1 MRIFVPAMGRVNTKN
16 RDGSEVRF
24 AEIARRWLAQGVEL
38 LLLLPRREIG
48 VLESQGVRAS
58 WQVHWE
64 PMTSE
69 SDRLWNVLVTYLWRM
84 LTCPFVRYPKN
95 VDAVYAPSDFLFD
108 LLPALLCRWRNPGA
122 RLVVC
127 VFLIAPNP
135 FKGYEKVFGK
145 GFRLPSVRSL
155 LYFAAQWVSVALA
168 RAAGATMLVLNS
180 LDRDALVAMGARP
193 EAVHVVTM
201 GVDGALFDSVDVV
214 AETPRYDGIFLGRLH
229 PQKGL
234 FDLVRI
240 WRRVC
245 DARPGSRLGIIGG
258 GSDWWFSKL
267 RQEIEAAGLTDVVD
281 LLGFRQGE
289 DKVRLLKA
297 AGCFVMPSHYE
308 SFGQVAVEAMA
319 SGLPV
324 VAYDLPI
331 YREIFPTGMVKT
343 PLDDTRLFAEAVLRV
358 LDDPACR
365 QAAVEAARERATA
378 FDWAAIAAREMDIV
392 RGGRN

>member
-1 MRIFVPAMGRVNTKN
+1 MKIFVPAMGRVNTRN

-58 WQVHWE
+58 WRVHWE
-64 PMTSE
+64 PFASE
-69 SDRLWNVLVTYLWRM
+69 SDRLWNVLFTYLWRIA
-84 LTCPFVRYPKN
+84 TCPFAAYPKG

-108 LLPALLCRWRNPGA
+108 LLPALLCRWRNPA
-122 RLVVC
+122 AKLVVC

-135 FKGYEKVFGK
+135 FRGYENVFGGK
-145 GFRLPSVRSL
+145 WKLPSIRGV
-155 LYFAAQWVSVALA
+155 LYYAAQWLSVALA
-168 RAAGATMLVLNS
+168 KAAGATLLVLNS
-180 LDRDALVAMGARP
+180 LDKDALVAMGAVP
-193 EAVHVVTM
+193 ERVHVVTM
-201 GVDGALFDSVDVV
+201 GVDMGFFEDIA
-214 AETPRYDGIFLGRLH
+214 ATPQTPRYDGMFLGRLH

-245 DARPGSRLGIIGG
+245 QARPGSRLGIIGG
-258 GSDWWFSKL
+258 GSDWWFAKL
-267 RQEIEAAGLTDVVD
+267 KQEIKEAGLAGVVD

-331 YREIFPTGMVKT
+331 YREIFPTGMIKT
-343 PLDDTRLFAEAVLRV
+343 PLEDIEAFSREVLAM
-358 LDDPACR
+358 LDDPDRRASAVSASLAR
-365 QAAVEAARERATA
+365 AAT
-378 FDWAAIAAREMDIV
+378 FDWRAIAEREMEIV
-392 RGGRN
+392 RGA

>member
-1 MRIFVPAMGRVNTKN
+1 M
-16 RDGSEVRF
+16 
-24 AEIARRWLAQGVEL
+24 
-38 LLLLPRREIG
+38 LLPKRQIG
-48 VLESQGVRAS
+48 VLESQGVKAS
-58 WQVHWE
+58 WRVHWE
-64 PMTSE
+64 PFTSE
-69 SDRLWNVLVTYLWRM
+69 SDRLWNVLAIYLWRI
-84 LTCPFVRYPKN
+84 LTCPFARYPKG

-108 LLPALLCRWRNPGA
+108 LLPALLCRWRNPAA

-135 FKGYEKVFGK
+135 FRGYENVFGGK
-145 GFRLPSVRSL
+145 WKLPSIRGV
-155 LYFAAQWVSVALA
+155 LYYLAQWVSVWLA
-168 RAAGATMLVLNS
+168 KRFGATMLVLNS
-180 LDRDALVAMGARP
+180 LDKDSLIAMGAD
-193 EAVHVVTM
+193 AASVHVVTM
-201 GVDGALFDSVDVV
+201 GVDMTFFDGV
-214 AETPRYDGIFLGRLH
+214 APMADTPVYDGIFLGRLH

-245 DARPGSRLGIIGG
+245 DVRPGSRLGIIGG
-258 GSDWWFSKL
+258 GSDWWFGNL
-267 RQEIEAAGLTDVVD
+267 RQEVAAAGLAGSVD

-297 AGCFVMPSHYE
+297 AGCFLMPSHYE

-343 PLDDTRLFAEAVLRV
+343 ELEDEAAFAAEVLA
-358 LDDPACR
+358 LLSDPAR
-365 QAAVEAARERATA
+365 RERAVAEARARAAT
-378 FDWAAIAAREMDIV
+378 FDWAAIAERELEFV
-392 RGGRN
+392 TGR

>member
-1 MRIFVPAMGRVNTKN
+1 MRIFVPAMGRVNTSN

-38 LLLLPRREIG
+38 LMLLPRREIG
-48 VLESQGVRAS
+48 VLECQGVHAT

-69 SDRLWNVLVTYLWRM
+69 SDRLWNVLVTYLWRI
-84 LTCPFVRYPKN
+84 LTCPFARYPKG

-108 LLPALLCRWRNPGA
+108 LLPALLCRWRNPKA
-122 RLVVC
+122 KLVVC

-135 FKGYEKVFGK
+135 FKGYEKVFSK
-145 GFRLPSVRSL
+145 GFKLPSIRSL
-155 LYFAAQWVSVALA
+155 LYFAAQWVSVVLA

-180 LDRDALVAMGARP
+180 LDKDSLTAMGAT
-193 EAVHVVTM
+193 ADKVHVVTM
-201 GVDGALFDSVDVV
+201 GVDGAFFDGVV
-214 AETPRYDGIFLGRLH
+214 PAEGTPVYDGIFLGRLH

-240 WRRVC
+240 WRLVC

-267 RQEIEAAGLTDVVD
+267 KQEIAAAGLAGNVD
-281 LLGFRQGE
+281 LLGFRQGA
-289 DKVRLLKA
+289 DKVGILKS
-297 AGCFVMPSHYE
+297 AGCFLMPSHYE

-331 YREIFPTGMVKT
+331 YQEIFPTGMIKT
-343 PLDDTRLFAEAVLRV
+343 PLDDIRTFAEAVLRV
-358 LDDPACR
+358 LGDPACR
-365 QAAVEAARERATA
+365 EQAVAAARERAA
-378 FDWAAIAAREMDIV
+378 VFDWAAIAECEMRLVMDA
-392 RGGRN
+392 

>member
-48 VLESQGVRAS
+48 VLESQGVRAN
-58 WQVHWE
+58 WRVHWE
-64 PMTSE
+64 PFASE
-69 SDRLWNVLVTYLWRM
+69 SDRLWNVLAIYLWRI
-84 LTCPFVRYPKN
+84 LTCPFARYPKG
-95 VDAVYAPSDFLFD
+95 VDAIYAPSDFLFD
-108 LLPALLCRWRNPGA
+108 LLPALLCRWRNPHA
-122 RLVVC
+122 KLVVC

-135 FKGYEKVFGK
+135 FKGYEKVLGK
-145 GFRLPSVRSL
+145 GFKLPTIRGL
-155 LYFAAQWVSVALA
+155 LYFAAQWLSVALA
-168 RAAGATMLVLNS
+168 RAAGATLLVLNS
-180 LDRDALVAMGARP
+180 LDKDALTAMGAR
-193 EAVHVVTM
+193 AGKVHVVTM
-201 GVDGALFDSVDVV
+201 GVDMAFFDGV
-214 AETPRYDGIFLGRLH
+214 APSADTPVYDGLFLGRLH

-240 WRRVC
+240 WRLVC
-245 DARPGSRLGIIGG
+245 DARPGSKLGIIGG
-258 GSDWWFSKL
+258 GSDWWFAKL
-267 RQEIEAAGLTDVVD
+267 QQEIAAAGLTDVVD
-281 LLGFRQGE
+281 LLGFRQGA

-297 AGCFVMPSHYE
+297 AGCFLMPSHYE

-343 PLDDTRLFAEAVLRV
+343 PFEDIRAFTDVVLGLLGEPARRDVAV
-358 LDDPACR
+358 AAAR
-365 QAAVEAARERATA
+365 QRAAV
-378 FDWAAIAAREMDIV
+378 FDWAAIAAREMEIV
-392 RGGRN
+392 NNA

>member
-1 MRIFVPAMGRVNTKN
+1 MRIFVPAMGRVNTMN

-24 AEIARRWLAQGVEL
+24 AEIARQWLAQGVEL

-48 VLESQGVRAS
+48 VLESQGVTAS
-58 WQVHWE
+58 WRVHWE
-64 PMTSE
+64 PFASE
-69 SDRLWNVLVTYLWRM
+69 SDRLWNVLATYLWRM
-84 LTCPFVRYPKN
+84 LTCPFAAYPRG

-122 RLVVC
+122 KLVVC

-135 FKGYEKVFGK
+135 FRGYENVFGGRWK
-145 GFRLPSVRSL
+145 LPSIRGV
-155 LYFAAQWVSVALA
+155 LYYAAQRLSVALA
-168 RAAGATMLVLNS
+168 RRAGATMLVLNS
-180 LDRDALVAMGARP
+180 LDKDALIAMGAPAGR
-193 EAVHVVTM
+193 VHVVTM
-201 GVDGALFDSVDVV
+201 GVDMAFFAGVSSLE
-214 AETPRYDGIFLGRLH
+214 ETPVYDGIFLGRLH

-258 GSDWWFSKL
+258 GSDWWFAKL
-267 RQEIEAAGLTDVVD
+267 RQEIKDAGLADVVD
-281 LLGFRQGE
+281 LLGFRQGA

-319 SGLPV
+319 SALPV

-343 PLDDTRLFAEAVLRV
+343 KLGDIAAFAGAVLAV
-358 LDDPACR
+358 LEDPQRRAVAV
-365 QAAVEAARERATA
+365 AASLDRAAT
-378 FDWAAIAAREMDIV
+378 FDWRAIAEREMAIV
-392 RGGRN
+392 RGA

>member
-1 MRIFVPAMGRVNTKN
+1 MRIFVPAMGRVNTRN

-24 AEIARRWLAQGVEL
+24 AEIARQWLAQGVEL
-38 LLLLPRREIG
+38 LMLLPRREIG
-48 VLESQGVRAS
+48 VLESQGVRAT
-58 WQVHWE
+58 WRVHWE
-64 PMTSE
+64 PLTSE
-69 SDRLWNVLVTYLWRM
+69 SDRLWNVLATYLWRIV
-84 LTCPFVRYPKN
+84 TCPFASYPKG

-108 LLPALLCRWRNPGA
+108 LLPALLCRWKNPAA

-135 FKGYEKVFGK
+135 FRGYENVFGRK
-145 GFRLPSVRSL
+145 WKLPSIRGV
-155 LYFAAQWVSVALA
+155 LYYAAQWLSVALA
-168 RAAGATMLVLNS
+168 KRAGATLLVLNS
-180 LDRDALVAMGARP
+180 LDRQSLVAMGADPGR
-193 EAVHVVTM
+193 VHVVTM
-201 GVDGALFDSVDVV
+201 GVDMEFFRGVSPTP
-214 AETPRYDGIFLGRLH
+214 ETPRYDGIFLGRLH

-258 GSDWWFSKL
+258 GSDWWFAKL
-267 RQEIEAAGLTDVVD
+267 RQEIKEARLTEVVD

-319 SGLPV
+319 SALPV

-331 YREIFPTGMVKT
+331 YREIFPTGMIIT
-343 PLDDTRLFAEAVLRV
+343 PLEDIEAFAGEVLAVLA
-358 LDDPACR
+358 DPAR
-365 QAAVEAARERATA
+365 RAAAVAASLDRAAT
-378 FDWAAIAAREMDIV
+378 FDWRAIAEREKGFV
-392 RGGRN
+392 TGS

>member
-1 MRIFVPAMGRVNTKN
+1 MRIFVPAMGRVNTSN

-38 LLLLPRREIG
+38 LLLLPKREIG
-48 VLESQGVRAS
+48 VLESQGVRAT
-58 WQVHWE
+58 WRVHWE
-64 PMTSE
+64 PFASE
-69 SDRLWNVLVTYLWRM
+69 SDRLWNVLAIYLWRI
-84 LTCPFVRYPKN
+84 LTCPFARYPSG

-108 LLPALLCRWRNPGA
+108 LLPALFCRWKNPRA

-135 FKGYEKVFGK
+135 FKGYEKVLGK
-145 GFRLPSVRSL
+145 GFKLPSIRGL
-155 LYFAAQWVSVALA
+155 LYFTAQWLSVALA
-168 RAAGATMLVLNS
+168 RAAGATLLVLNS
-180 LDRDALVAMGARP
+180 LDKDSLVAMGARA
-193 EAVHVVTM
+193 EKVHVVTM
-201 GVDGALFDSVDVV
+201 GVDGTFFDAVEATED
-214 AETPRYDGIFLGRLH
+214 TPRFDGLFLGRLH

-240 WRRVC
+240 WRLVC
-245 DARPGSRLGIIGG
+245 DARPGSRLGVIGG

-267 RQEIEAAGLTDVVD
+267 KQEIAAAGLTGNVE

-297 AGCFVMPSHYE
+297 AGCFLMPSHYE

-331 YREIFPTGMVKT
+331 YREIFPTGMIKT
-343 PLDDTRLFAEAVLRV
+343 PFEDMRAFAGAVLRV
-358 LDDPACR
+358 LDDPEAR
-365 QAAVEAARERATA
+365 QQAAAASRRRAA
-378 FDWAAIAAREMDIV
+378 VFDWAAIAEQEMAII
-392 RGGRN
+392 NNS

>member
-1 MRIFVPAMGRVNTKN
+1 MMRIFVPAMGRVNTRN

-48 VLESQGVRAS
+48 VLESQGVRAA
-58 WQVHWE
+58 WNVHWE
-64 PMTSE
+64 PFSSE
-69 SDRLWNVLVTYLWRM
+69 SDRLWNVLAIYLWRI
-84 LTCPFVRYPKN
+84 LTCPFARYPRG

-135 FKGYEKVFGK
+135 FKGYENVFGG
-145 GFRLPSVRSL
+145 GFKRPSIRGV
-155 LYFAAQWVSVALA
+155 LYYLAQWASVQLA
-168 RAAGATMLVLNS
+168 KWSGATMLVLNS
-180 LDRDALVAMGARP
+180 LDKDSLVAMGGDPKR
-193 EAVHVVTM
+193 VHVVTM
-201 GVDGALFDSVDVV
+201 GVDGSFFDGVSALD
-214 AETPRYDGIFLGRLH
+214 ETPVYDGVFLGRLH

-245 DARPGSRLGIIGG
+245 DARPGSRLGVIGG
-258 GSDWWFSKL
+258 GSGWWFAKL
-267 RQEIEAAGLTDVVD
+267 KQEIEAAGLSGVVD

-289 DKVRLLKA
+289 EKVRLLKS
-297 AGCFVMPSHYE
+297 AGCFLMPSHYE

-319 SGLPV
+319 AGLPV

-343 PLDDTRLFAEAVLRV
+343 PLEDIEAFARETLAV
-358 LDDPACR
+358 LDDPAR
-365 QAAVEAARERATA
+365 RDAAVAASRERAAA
-378 FDWAAIAAREMDIV
+378 FDWQAIAEREMEIV
-392 RGGRN
+392 KGA

>member
-1 MRIFVPAMGRVNTKN
+1 MGRVNTSN

-24 AEIARRWLAQGVEL
+24 AEIAKEWLARGVEL
-38 LLLLPRREIG
+38 LMLLPRREIG
-48 VLESQGVRAS
+48 VLESQGVAATWR
-58 WQVHWE
+58 VHWE
-64 PMTSE
+64 PFTSE
-69 SDRLWNVLVTYLWRM
+69 SDGLLNVLRTYLWRI
-84 LTCPFVRYPKN
+84 LTCPFASYPRG

-135 FKGYEKVFGK
+135 CKGYENVIGGK
-145 GFRLPSVRSL
+145 WKLPSIRSL
-155 LYFAAQWVSVALA
+155 LYYAAQWMSVALCK
-168 RAAGATMLVLNS
+168 RAGATMLVLNS
-180 LDRDALVAMGARP
+180 LDRESLVCMGA
-193 EAVHVVTM
+193 EASRVHVVTM
-201 GVDGALFDSVDVV
+201 GVDMAFFERV
-214 AETPRYDGIFLGRLH
+214 ATLPETPRYDGIFLGRLH

-240 WRRVC
+240 WRLVC

-258 GSDWWFSKL
+258 GSDWWFAKL
-267 RQEIEAAGLTDVVD
+267 KQEIKEAGLTDVVD
-281 LLGFRQGE
+281 LLGFRHGE

-331 YREIFPTGMVKT
+331 YREIFPTGMLKT
-343 PLDDTRLFAEAVLRV
+343 PLEDVPAFAAEVLSV
-358 LDDPACR
+358 LGDPAR
-365 QAAVEAARERATA
+365 REAAVAASRERAAT
-378 FDWAAIAAREMDIV
+378 FDWQAIAEREMEIV
-392 RGGRN
+392 RGA

>member
-24 AEIARRWLAQGVEL
+24 AEIAKRWLAEGVTLEM
-38 LLLLPRREIG
+38 LLPRREIG

-58 WQVHWE
+58 WRVHWE
-64 PMTSE
+64 PFTSE
-69 SDRLWNVLVTYLWRM
+69 SDRLWNVLAVYLWRI
-84 LTCPFVRYPKN
+84 LTCPLARYPKG

-108 LLPALLCRWRNPGA
+108 LLPALLCRWKNPAA

-135 FKGYEKVFGK
+135 FKGYENVFGGK
-145 GFRLPSVRSL
+145 WKLPSIRGV
-155 LYFAAQWVSVALA
+155 LYYCAQWLSVWLA
-168 RAAGATMLVLNS
+168 RKAGATLFVLNS
-180 LDRDALVAMGARP
+180 LDKDSLIAMGADP
-193 EAVHVVTM
+193 ASVHVVTM
-201 GVDGALFDSVDVV
+201 GVDPGFFDGVDV
-214 AETPRYDGIFLGRLH
+214 AADTPRYDGIFLGRLH

-240 WRRVC
+240 WKRVC
-245 DARPGSRLGIIGG
+245 EKRPGSRLGVIGG
-258 GSDWWFSKL
+258 GSDWWFGKL
-267 RQEIEAAGLTDVVD
+267 KQEIATAGLTGQVD

-297 AGCFVMPSHYE
+297 AGVFLMPSHYE

-331 YREIFPTGMVKT
+331 YREIFPTGMIKT
-343 PLDDTRLFAEAVLRV
+343 ALEDEATFAAEVLSL
-358 LDDPACR
+358 LDDPAR
-365 QAAVEAARERATA
+365 REAAVAQARARAAV
-378 FDWAAIAAREMDIV
+378 FDWAAIAEREMGFV
-392 RGGRN
+392 TGR

>member
-24 AEIARRWLAQGVEL
+24 AEIAKRWLAAGVTLEM
-38 LLLLPRREIG
+38 LLPRREIG

-58 WQVHWE
+58 WRVHWE
-64 PMTSE
+64 PFTSE
-69 SDRLWNVLVTYLWRM
+69 SDRLWNVLAVYLWRI
-84 LTCPFVRYPKN
+84 LTCPLARYPN
-95 VDAVYAPSDFLFD
+95 GVDAVYAPSDFLFD
-108 LLPALLCRWRNPGA
+108 LLPALLCRLGNPAA

-135 FKGYEKVFGK
+135 FKGYENVFGGK
-145 GFRLPSVRSL
+145 WKLPSLRGV
-155 LYFAAQWVSVALA
+155 LYYCAQWLSVWLA
-168 RAAGATMLVLNS
+168 RKNGATMLVLNS
-180 LDRDALVAMGARP
+180 LDKDSLTAMGADP
-193 EAVHVVTM
+193 ATVHVVTM
-201 GVDGALFDSVDVV
+201 GVDAGFFDGVDV
-214 AETPRYDGIFLGRLH
+214 AADTPRYDGIFLGRLH

-240 WRRVC
+240 WKRVC
-245 DARPGSRLGIIGG
+245 EKRPGSRLGVIGG
-258 GSDWWFSKL
+258 GSDWWFGKL
-267 RQEIEAAGLTDVVD
+267 KQEITAAGLTGQVD

-297 AGCFVMPSHYE
+297 AGVFLMPSHYE

-331 YREIFPTGMVKT
+331 YQEIFPTGMIKT
-343 PLDDTRLFAEAVLRV
+343 ALEDEASFAAEVLS
-358 LDDPACR
+358 LLADPAR
-365 QAAVEAARERATA
+365 REAAVAQSRARAAV
-378 FDWAAIAAREMDIV
+378 FDWAAIAEREMGFV
-392 RGGRN
+392 TGQ